1 MCSKLLR
8 ILLTAVLLLQAAA
21 VQADE
26 KPAAA
31 EGQVLVWQGG
41 EQLPGTLLSASA
53 QQLHW
58 NSPLFQQPLQIR
70 TDVLSAVRF
79 PAGSDSQPV
88 SGEQFRVQLRGGDV
102 LLGSVR
108 SLSDTLLE
116 LQEVHCGLLQI
127 PLTEVSVLHRLQ
139 LGSGILYNG
148 PAGLQDWKT
157 VNQLTEQEE
166 QQRQQMR
173 QQQRRQG
180 QRQQAPPENA
190 AELKTARSLFV
201 WNAQP
206 DGSLATSRQD
216 ATLFLP
222 LQLPEKFQVEA
233 VLTFQQRPAFLLSFG
248 RNAETS
254 PRIETWVDT
263 LTASVNSTY
272 QQLQLISDQDR
283 TLHLHCFVDRSS
295 GTLTVAAGDGKP
307 LGSVQ
312 QKPAAQAARA
322 QAAGNGLQAL
332 GNLLGNLAAGAV
344 GAEPGTPEN
353 NSPAGSSSDGILIRS
368 QGGTTQLRRLR
379 VSAWNG
385 SIPEIRTGNG
395 LRLETTAGEVLFGSL
410 KATAEPGSL
419 QVLSEG
425 ADRTLPLSQL
435 SALIFPPAETRPDLQ
450 QGARITWQD
459 GTSLSGQLLGIND
472 DTASLQAPWSAAA
485 VPASLKSARA
495 LMFLG
500 SAAAPPAPDR
510 LLYPGGTLQGQLLI
524 VDGPQPIQWQPPG
537 SSNSAALQN
546 GGQARFRR
554 HDGVQHFSA
563 QENFFAAAPDVLYL
577 QNDDVLPC
585 LIQSWTAET
594 VTFTSPF
601 TASTSV
607 PAAAV
612 LAVEV
617 APPGRIHQRD
627 FGGQQWTGRTEFA
640 DERKTA
646 IFRGNVSL
654 INAGI
659 LTGDTVRCRITWPEN
674 CYGSLTVSLFGDS
687 GRQSQTTTH
696 VTMTFQDSMVQFTD
710 AAPSVKQNNFWR
722 GFNPQQSRNIVQ
734 SPGRSIQ
741 LQLTVRGGR
750 VTATADGREIRSFR
764 LNTDGAASRSL
775 AFHANVT
782 SAGQV
787 VRNGKVIEGSGVRV
801 SEFEVDTVAGGS
813 IRQFIEQEAR
823 AATLTIPRF
832 RRQTPPT
839 HALIAPNGDVLRGTL
854 AGLDAKQVVFESRLE
869 ELRLDRSRI
878 AAIVRLQTPAAEKT
892 AGPQTVSAED
902 DSGFVM
908 EDSAADQSL
917 RLLLADG
924 FRLTAAVEG
933 AAGGQL
939 SVVSPLLGPC
949 RIPAASVR
957 EARVGTP
964 FAETSE
970 PAFDSWIA
978 SAAPEPDWDIPEADG
993 GSSAASALVGTSPA
1007 DFDLQMLDGKR
1018 FRLSEHK
1025 GKVVVLD
1032 FWATWCGP
1040 CVAALPEYISAVSGF
1055 NPDQVL
1061 FVAVNQQES
1070 SEQIRAFLS
1079 EKKLSPA
1086 VALDRTASVAEQ
1098 FKVTGIP
1105 HTVIISPAG
1114 TVETVHTGFRQGA
1127 GTEMKSTI
1135 QQILDGTWKRPAG
1148 ADTPATPNPPPA
1160 EKPVLRE

>member
-8 ILLTAVLLLQAAA
+8 ILSAAVFLLQTAVL
-21 VQADE
+21 QADE

-31 EGQVLVWQGG
+31 ESQMLVWQGG
-41 EQLPGTLLSASA
+41 QQLPGTLLSADA
-53 QQLHW
+53 QRLNW

-79 PAGSDSQPV
+79 PVSSDSLPV
-88 SGEQFRVQLRGGDV
+88 TGEQFRVQLRGGDV
-102 LLGSVR
+102 LLGSITA
-108 SLSDTLLE
+108 LSDQLLE
-116 LQEVHCGLLQI
+116 LQEVHCGLLRI
-127 PLTEVSVLHRLQ
+127 PITEVSVLHRLQ

-166 QQRQQMR
+166 QQRQQML
-173 QQQRRQG
+173 QQIRRQG
-180 QRQQAPPENA
+180 QRQKAQQDDAT
-190 AELKTARSLFV
+190 ELKTARSLFV

-254 PRIETWVDT
+254 PRVETWVDT

-307 LGSVQ
+307 LGRVQ
-312 QKPAAQAARA
+312 QKPVAQPAT
-322 QAAGNGLQAL
+322 AGNGLRAI
-332 GNLLGNLAAGAV
+332 GNLLGNLAAGAA
-344 GAEPGTPEN
+344 GIQPGTAAN
-353 NSPAGSSSDGILIRS
+353 NSPPSNSSDGILLRS

-385 SIPEIRTGNG
+385 SVPEIRTGNG

-410 KATAEPGSL
+410 KPTAEPGSV
-419 QVLSEG
+419 QVLSDG

-450 QGARITWQD
+450 QGARITWLD

-472 DTASLQAPWSAAA
+472 DMASLQAPWSAAA

-500 SAAAPPAPDR
+500 SAAAQAAPDR
-510 LLYPGGTLQGQLLI
+510 LLYPGGSLQGQLLT
-524 VDGPQPIQWQPPG
+524 VDGAQPVQWQPPG
-537 SSNSAALQN
+537 SSNSSPLQN
-546 GGQARFRR
+546 GGQARFQR
-554 HDGVQHFSA
+554 HQGIQHFSA
-563 QENFFAAAPDVLYL
+563 QENFFTAAPDVLYL

-594 VTFTSPF
+594 VTFVSPF
-601 TASTSV
+601 TASTTI
-607 PAAAV
+607 PAAEV

-627 FGGQQWTGRTEFA
+627 FGSQQWTGRTEFA

-646 IFRGNVSL
+646 VFRGNVSL

-687 GRQSQTTTH
+687 SRQSQTTTH
-696 VTMTFQDSMVQFTD
+696 VTMTFQDSMVQLSDT
-710 AAPSVKQNNFWR
+710 APSVKQNNFWR

-734 SPGRSIQ
+734 SPNRSIL

-750 VTATADGREIRSFR
+750 VTAAADGKEIRSFR
-764 LNTDGAASRSL
+764 LNPDGAVSRSL
-775 AFHANVT
+775 AFHANIT

-787 VRNGKVIEGSGVRV
+787 VRNGKVIEGSGVQV

-813 IRQFIEQEAR
+813 IRQFIEQETR

-854 AGLDAKQVVFESRLE
+854 VGLDASQVVFESRLE

-878 AAIVRLQTPAAEKT
+878 AAIVRLQTPAAKKT
-892 AGPQTVSAED
+892 AGPETAAAED

-908 EDSAADQSL
+908 EDSAADKSL

-924 FRLTAAVEG
+924 YRLTAAVDR
-933 AAGGQL
+933 AADGQL

-957 EARVGTP
+957 EAWVGTP
-964 FAETSE
+964 FAEASE
-970 PAFDSWIA
+970 PAFDNWIA
-978 SAAPEPDWDIPEADG
+978 SAAPEPDWDIPESDG
-993 GSSAASALVGTSPA
+993 GGSAASALVGTSPA
-1007 DFDLQMLDGKR
+1007 DFDLQLLDGKR

-1055 NPDQVL
+1055 NPEQVL

-1148 ADTPATPNPPPA
+1148 ADAPATPNPPPA
-1160 EKPVLRE
+1160 EKPVLRD